1 MQQFDLDIVNKPAAE
16 MVVPDSFSRSAVYPE
31 VVNFSPEEDD
41 PFFPY
46 VEEKPSKVRIISP
59 ENKVLETYCFFGDA
73 KVQEL
78 DSDNLYDAD
87 TEDIVQD
94 NVLKRKLIKSKNNRF
109 STSRRDDNGQFQKLH
124 LKNSG
129 IMDKKSQVSE
139 ES

>member
-1 MQQFDLDIVNKPAAE
+1 M
-16 MVVPDSFSRSAVYPE
+16 
-31 VVNFSPEEDD
+31 NFSETQ
-41 PFFPY
+41 FWTY
-46 VEEKPSKVRIISP
+46 VRSYDNLNLTNVS
-59 ENKVLETYCFFGDA
+59 ETP
-73 KVQEL
+73 QEL